1 MTGARQLPESNVI
14 VIFTYML
21 SYKEN
26 LENISYSSLS
36 EQKEIKLKHYLPNL
50 SYLPSIVLNT
60 WAVFIPSR
68 FGTTVID
75 YNRCD
80 SFLSVK
86 TL

>member
-14 VIFTYML
+14 VTFTYML
-21 SYKEN
+21 RFEEN
-26 LENISYSSLS
+26 LDNISYSSLS
-36 EQKEIKLKHYLPNL
+36 EQKEIKLKHYLPNI

-68 FGTTVID
+68 FGTAVID